1 MKITIKFLT
10 QRAEEAFE
18 INWQYCSKHLNS
30 SAVACN
36 VTKAC
41 IEESN
46 RSVVVSDYIDY
57 MLKLV
62 YNSGVAEAI
71 LFGYNIVKLMDISFL
86 FKCAHTNSWILK

>member
-1 MKITIKFLT
+1 MSLK
-10 QRAEEAFE
+10 
-18 INWQYCSKHLNS
+18 
-30 SAVACN
+30 
-36 VTKAC
+36 TKAC
-41 IEESN
+41 IDEESN
-46 RSVVVSDYIDY
+46 RSVVVSDY